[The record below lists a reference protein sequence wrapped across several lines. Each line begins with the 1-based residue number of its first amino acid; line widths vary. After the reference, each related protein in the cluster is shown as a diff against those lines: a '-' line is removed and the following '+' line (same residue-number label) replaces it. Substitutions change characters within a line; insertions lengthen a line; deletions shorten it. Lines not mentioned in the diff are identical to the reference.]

1 MKPAVVVLAMV
12 LAALQF
18 AVADDF
24 KTVGGKEYKHA
35 KVSRVE
41 PDGIV
46 ITFSGGIV
54 KIPFTELSA
63 EIQKKYGYDPQ
74 AAATYSTQE
83 NEQQAALARQRQ
95 ANAQQ
100 RFVER
105 QKYWSEHPAPGSRQ
119 EPTHMAASTAV
130 ASVIGQTST
139 PEELENC
146 YLEVRNVDSGLE
158 IQRNWETSWGSY
170 DRDHFNRIIL
180 NIRVGTVG
188 NTGGPVKVQW
198 FFVGRRLSNPQ
209 QRIVYGKGEKSVVVP
224 PKYFAECYAAAPILK
239 SHVLNLAA
247 RGERYVSGA
256 QHDGW
261 VVCIID
267 RQDRILTDRASSE
280 ELQKLFHDP
289 LQFAGLPSQ

>member
-1 MKPAVVVLAMV
+1 MR
-12 LAALQF
+12 AAF
-18 AVADDF
+18 AVIVTVCSATIALADDF
-24 KTVGGKEYKHA
+24 KTIDGKEYKNV

-41 PDGIV
+41 PDGVV

-54 KIPFTELSA
+54 KIPFTELPP

-74 AAATYSTQE
+74 AATTYSAQQS
-83 NEQQAALARQRQ
+83 EQQAALARQRK
-95 ANAQQ
+95 ADEQQ
-100 RFVER
+100 RLDER
-105 QKYWSEHPAPGSRQ
+105 QKYWSEHSTPGARQ
-119 EPTHMAASTAV
+119 GPTHTTDSTAV
-130 ASVIGQTST
+130 ASALGQIST
-139 PEELENC
+139 PGELENC

-170 DRDHFNRIIL
+170 DHDHFNRIIL

-188 NTGGPVKVQW
+188 NTGATVRVQW
-198 FFVGRRLSNPQ
+198 FFVGHRLSNPQ

-224 PKYFAECYAAAPILK
+224 AKYFTECYAAAPILK

-261 VVCIID
+261 VVCIVD

-280 ELQKLFHDP
+280 ELQTLFHDP
-289 LQFAGLPSQ
+289 SQFAGLPSE